1 MKKIKKL
8 DNKGFSLIELLICL
22 AISSFVILAA
32 YSLVLVGTTNY
43 RNNNS
48 AASLQKE
55 VSFATNILGES
66 IRNGKCEDA
75 YIVYRNSHKDIEI
88 HTGKRVICYDESA
101 KSLYIFDETGNPS
114 TDYFSLISKKN
125 LISKYVTSFNAKFVS
140 KNENPEVAIDYTINP
155 QTIKATEAVK
165 DISDESI
172 LLATDIVKFEM
183 TFEVD
188 GRTDTTELM
197 YQIRN

>member
-101 KSLYIFDETGNPS
+101 KSLYIFDDTGNPS
-114 TDYFSLISKKN
+114 TDYFSLISNKN

-155 QTIKATEAVK
+155 QIIKASEAVK
-165 DISDESI
+165 YISDESI

-183 TFEVD
+183 TFEID